1 MSETSIWRHY
11 FQDEVDAAFLYS
23 ALAELTREEAERK
36 TFRKLSEVEEK
47 HAQRWRELMEQRG
60 VKIGQGAPSLKARL
74 MRWAAR
80 TFGPGFL
87 KQVMLREEGLE
98 VKVYLDLYQKSTRE
112 ATRKLALD
120 LAKDS
125 ARHAGQL
132 GEESDPE
139 PWHSVGAG
147 GMLRNV
153 VYGFNDGLT
162 ANFGLIAGVIGAS
175 TSDHIIIVTGLAGVI
190 ADALSM
196 GSSGYLAAKS
206 EREVFEYEKEMEA
219 REILLMPEIEAEEL
233 ALIYTT
239 RGMEEEQARQLA
251 AEVIADPDRALEEK
265 VREELGISDS
275 EISPMKEA
283 WMTGIATAVGALIPI
298 APFLFLRGFPAIVL
312 SFSAS
317 MLAHFAVGAVR
328 SFFTGRSFWRS
339 GFDMFI
345 VGFGVAAVGY
355 LLGEL
360 LLKYFL

>member
-1 MSETSIWRHY
+1 
-11 FQDEVDAAFLYS
+11 
-23 ALAELTREEAERK
+23 
-36 TFRKLSEVEEK
+36 
-47 HAQRWRELMEQRG
+47 
-60 VKIGQGAPSLKARL
+60 

-112 ATRKLALD
+112 TTRKLALD

-298 APFLFLRGFPAIVL
+298 APFLPAGLSGHRAVFQRIHACPLCRGGSAQLLHRPQLLAQRLRHVHRRL
-312 SFSAS
+312 
-317 MLAHFAVGAVR
+317 R
-328 SFFTGRSFWRS
+328 RS
-339 GFDMFI
+339 GR
-345 VGFGVAAVGY
+345 GLPAWRAVIEILSLVVLR
-355 LLGEL
+355 LLIIL
-360 LLKYFL
+360 ADHRAHAI